1 MHDATTLPRAMLM
14 VMMEPPAHLEDEF
27 NDWYDTEHFPQ
38 RRSLPGCIAASR
50 WVCIH
55 GWPRWMALYDLASL
69 DVLESDAYRSM
80 SGRQSTPWTRRILSR
95 TVGRRR
101 VVASALGETTAI
113 QHAAWETSRL
123 VVMGMPVASHADAL
137 KVADGLQ
144 RQLAASNEVLQLRGF
159 FETCVQPTEDGP
171 HRGGVPAGIAW
182 FIAALA
188 APAEQTLLDAAR
200 GGAAGYPL
208 TVFNVY
214 TPYRRNAGPPADS

>member
-1 MHDATTLPRAMLM
+1 
-14 VMMEPPAHLEDEF
+14 
-27 NDWYDTEHFPQ
+27 
-38 RRSLPGCIAASR
+38 
-50 WVCIH
+50 
-55 GWPRWMALYDLASL
+55 MALYDLASL

-80 SGRQSTPWTRRILSR
+80 SGKQSTPWTRRILSR

-113 QHAAWETSRL
+113 QHAGWQTSRL
-123 VVMGMPVASHADAL
+123 VVMGMPVASDADGL

-159 FETCVQPTEDGP
+159 FEACVQPTEGGP

-188 APAEQTLLDAAR
+188 VPAEQALLDAAR
-200 GGAAGYPL
+200 EGAAGYPL

-214 TPYRRNAGPPADS
+214 MPYRRNAGLPADS

>member
-14 VMMEPPAHLEDEF
+14 VMMEPPSGLEDEF

-38 RRSLPGCIAASR
+38 RRSLPGCLAASR
-50 WVCIH
+50 WVCMH

-101 VVASALGETTAI
+101 VVAKALGATTAI
-113 QHAAWETSRL
+113 QHAGWDTSRL
-123 VVMGMPVASHADAL
+123 VVMGMPVASDADAL
-137 KVADGLQ
+137 NVADGLQ
-144 RQLAASNEVLQLRGF
+144 RQLATSNEVLQLRGF
-159 FETCVQPTEDGP
+159 FETGVASTESGP

-188 APAEQTLLDAAR
+188 APVEQALLDAAR
-200 GGAAGYPL
+200 HGAAGYPL

-214 TPYRRNAGPPADS
+214 VPYRRDAGSPADS

>member
-1 MHDATTLPRAMLM
+1 MHDATTLPHAMLM

-50 WVCIH
+50 WVCID

-113 QHAAWETSRL
+113 QHAGWETSRL
-123 VVMGMPVASHADAL
+123 VVMGIPIASHADAL

-159 FETCVQPTEDGP
+159 FETCVQPTVGGP

-200 GGAAGYPL
+200 EGAAGYPL